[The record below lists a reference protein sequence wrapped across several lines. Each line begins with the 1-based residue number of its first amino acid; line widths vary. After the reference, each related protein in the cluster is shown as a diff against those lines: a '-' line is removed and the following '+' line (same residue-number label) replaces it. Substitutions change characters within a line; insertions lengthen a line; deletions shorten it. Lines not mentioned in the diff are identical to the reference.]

1 MQEEKNPDILGE
13 AILFLSERLDEI
25 CRSGIPSLAAQAES
39 KGVNGDFHDGAQRPL
54 PLPASLGALADR
66 FAARHGLE
74 LDACARQV
82 LALSD
87 FAQRVAAQ
95 QTAWFLE
102 SLQQGRFA
110 GSFDQAW
117 LARELASAI
126 AAPAGAQ
133 VKRSLR
139 LLRNRCQLWI
149 LWRQLTGASLE
160 EVSAALSLMADRFIA
175 AALGF
180 VEGREIQREGTPQG
194 ADSGS
199 AQRLVVLALGKLG
212 AEELN
217 LSSDVDLIFAYPEDG
232 RTPSGLENQQ
242 FFLRVGQGLI
252 DLLQSATEDGFAF
265 RVDMRLRPYGASGPL
280 AMSFGAMEQYFESQ
294 GRGWERYALVKAR
307 VCAGDAARGEELLQL
322 LKPFV
327 YRRYLDFGSVETMR
341 QMKAR
346 LLAERHWPDN
356 IKLGPGGIRDA
367 EFAVQVQQLV
377 HGGRCASLQQR
388 GFLPALAELERAGV
402 FDPALATNL
411 GRAYR
416 FLRRAEHGLQGET
429 DRQTHRLPVTDLSRA
444 RLAQSMGFS
453 DYAGFLAALGRHRA
467 NVESAF
473 ERLLGADAPEEE
485 GGLWMARED
494 LVRLAKAGFQDA
506 RTVAGLLGDL
516 AAARER
522 SSVGE
527 EGRRRLD
534 EIMPDALQIL
544 CRQAQ
549 PDRALARLAPIF
561 KAVLRRSS
569 YLALLREN
577 PGTLERLVRLAGDSP
592 WVAERLARHPMFLGL
607 LLDEQLEDPL
617 PSRQALAEELEV
629 ALDAAGDEEA
639 QLDALRE
646 FKEQH
651 VFRVA
656 VAEARSTLPLM
667 HASDYLSWLAEAV
680 LEHGVRL
687 AWQRCAARERGFED
701 ARPFIVVGY
710 GKLGGQELGPA
721 SDLDL
726 VFLHDLP
733 RAAARFLHR
742 LVRALLHLLTV
753 RTFAGPLYEIDMR
766 LRPSGNAGP
775 LVSSLAAF
783 KEYQREQAWVWEH
796 QALVRARSVAGDPAL
811 RASFEAARRE
821 ILCQPRSP
829 ESLQA
834 EVVAMRRRMAAH
846 HGDDSDLKRGVGG
859 IVDIEFMVQYLVL
872 AWASEHP
879 SLADWS
885 DNVRILEAAGN
896 VGVLPR
902 DDAEGLTRAYLAL
915 RGEVHR
921 QAQDMPD
928 WADAGARLAAHGET
942 VAKIWERLFG
952 ESRSSDD

>member
-1 MQEEKNPDILGE
+1 M
-13 AILFLSERLDEI
+13 
-25 CRSGIPSLAAQAES
+25 
-39 KGVNGDFHDGAQRPL
+39 NGDSRDGASRPI

-66 FAARHGLE
+66 FAAQHGLQ
-74 LDACARQV
+74 LDAGARRF

-95 QTAWFLE
+95 QCAWFQE
-102 SLQQGRFA
+102 SLQQERFA
-110 GSFDQAW
+110 APFDPDW
-117 LARELASAI
+117 LAREMASAV
-126 AAPAGAQ
+126 AAPASAQ
-133 VKRSLR
+133 IKRSLR

-149 LWRQLTGASLE
+149 LWRHLAGASLE
-160 EVSAALSLMADRFIA
+160 ETSSALSLVADRFID

-180 VEGREIQREGTPQG
+180 VEARETRREGVPEG
-194 ADSGS
+194 ADSGA
-199 AQRLVVLALGKLG
+199 AQRLTVLALGKLG

-217 LSSDVDLIFAYPEDG
+217 FSSDVDLMFAYPEDG
-232 RTPSGLENQQ
+232 RTPSGLENRQ

-252 DLLQSATEDGFAF
+252 DLLQSVTEDGFAF

-280 AMSFGAMEQYFESQ
+280 VMSFEAMEQYFESQ
-294 GRGWERYALVKAR
+294 GRGWERYALIKAR
-307 VCAGDAARGEELLQL
+307 PCAGDLARGEELLKL

-346 LLAERHWPDN
+346 LVAERHWPDD

-377 HGGRCASLQQR
+377 HGGKYASLQQK
-388 GFLPALAELERAGV
+388 GFLPALAELERAGI
-402 FDPALATNL
+402 FDSTAAAEL
-411 GRAYR
+411 GQAYR
-416 FLRRAEHGLQGET
+416 FLRNAEHGLQGEA

-444 RLAQSMGFS
+444 RLAQGMGFA
-453 DYAGFLAALGRHRA
+453 DYTEFLAALGRHRA
-467 NVESAF
+467 NVASAF
-473 ERLLGADAPEEE
+473 ERVVGADAPEGE
-485 GGLWMARED
+485 GGLWAVRKN
-494 LVRLAKAGFQDA
+494 LFRLAKAGFQDA
-506 RTVAGLLGDL
+506 PKVAGLLDDL
-516 AAARER
+516 AAAQGR
-522 SSVGE
+522 SAVGE

-549 PDRALARLAPIF
+549 PDRTLQRLAPIF
-561 KAVLRRSS
+561 KAVLRRSA

-577 PGTLERLVRLAGDSP
+577 PGALERLVRLTGDSP

-607 LLDEQLEDPL
+607 LLDEHLEDPL
-617 PSRQALAEELEV
+617 PSRDALSKELE
-629 ALDAAGDEEA
+629 ANLDAAKGEEA
-639 QLDALRE
+639 QLDQLRE

-656 VAEARSTLPLM
+656 VSEARSTLPLM
-667 HASDYLSWLAEAV
+667 HASDYLTWLAEAV
-680 LEHGVRL
+680 LEQAARL
-687 AWQRCAARERGFED
+687 AWERCAARQQGLD
-701 ARPFIVVGY
+701 GARPFIVVGY
-710 GKLGGQELGPA
+710 GKLGGQELGPT

-733 RAAARFLHR
+733 QSAARFLHR

-753 RTFAGPLYEIDMR
+753 HTSAGPLYEIDMR

-783 KEYQREQAWVWEH
+783 REYQQGRAWVWEH
-796 QALVRARSVAGDPAL
+796 QALVRARAVAGDPAL

-821 ILCQPRSP
+821 ILCQPRSL
-829 ESLQA
+829 ESLRK
-834 EVVAMRRRMAAH
+834 EVIAMRKRMAAH
-846 HGDDSDLKRGVGG
+846 HSDDSDLKRGIGG

-896 VGVLPR
+896 VGVLSR
-902 DDAEGLTRAYLAL
+902 DDAERLTQAYLAL
-915 RGEVHR
+915 RGEMHR

-928 WADAGARLAAHGET
+928 WAGAGEQLAAHGKA
-942 VAKIWERLFG
+942 VAEIWRRLFG
-952 ESRSSDD
+952 ESRSSGG